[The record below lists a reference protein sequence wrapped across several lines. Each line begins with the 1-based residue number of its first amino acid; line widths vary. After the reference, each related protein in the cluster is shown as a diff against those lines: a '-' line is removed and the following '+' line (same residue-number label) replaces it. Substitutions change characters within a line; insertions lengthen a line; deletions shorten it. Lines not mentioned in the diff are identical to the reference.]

1 MIWTL
6 FLDAWDKFAELPE
19 ANIPKGIP
27 VPLLFIVVGKR

>member
-1 MIWTL
+1 MIRIL
-6 FLDAWDKFAELPE
+6 FSDAWDRFAEVPE